1 MIPGNL
7 RMFSATMEQMQQPFD
22 FLLFATVT
30 SGTTR
35 SNKGY
40 QRSYLMT
47 LELVN
52 VHNGQADKESAE
64 LDKQYNVSTMAKVL
78 GMFK

>member
-7 RMFSATMEQMQQPFD
+7 RTFTATMEQMQQPFD

-35 SNKGY
+35 SNKDY

-64 LDKQYNVSTMAKVL
+64 LEKQYNVSPMAKVK